1 MQMRDRITINLLHK
15 INSFISRRLFS
26 LMSCKGHVYSP
37 GIGLKVIRCYERLT
51 KICKIH
57 RHLLHD

>member
-15 INSFISRRLFS
+15 INSFISRMLFS
-26 LMSCKGHVYSP
+26 LISCKGHVYSP

-51 KICKIH
+51 KIYKIH
-57 RHLLHD
+57 THLLHD